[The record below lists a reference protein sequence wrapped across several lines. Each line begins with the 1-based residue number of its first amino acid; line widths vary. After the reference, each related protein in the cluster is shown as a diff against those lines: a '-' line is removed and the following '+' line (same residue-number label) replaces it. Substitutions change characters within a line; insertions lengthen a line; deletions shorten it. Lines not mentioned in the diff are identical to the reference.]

1 MTEPRYLAALIR
13 GRHWNILWFAILRNF
28 RPSDDR

>member
-1 MTEPRYLAALIR
+1 MTELRYLTALIR
-13 GRHWNILWFAILRNF
+13 GRHWTVLRFAILRHI